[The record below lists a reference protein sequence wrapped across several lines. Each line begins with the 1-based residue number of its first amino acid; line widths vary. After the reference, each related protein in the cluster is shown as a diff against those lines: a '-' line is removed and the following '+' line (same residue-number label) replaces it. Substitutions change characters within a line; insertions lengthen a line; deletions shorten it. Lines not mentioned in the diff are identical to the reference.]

1 MCGVK
6 KKFNYDGKDF
16 YDAIGNLASRDFNDE
31 EIALHVGEEVR
42 NIIEARNSR
51 LMDKIMDEDVDPND
65 LPELEDTSNIPD
77 SLAYETFSRMKNGKY
92 DGWTEQENAL
102 RSMLICQVLER
113 ARSKL
118 CLVYKGV
125 YDKLALGK
133 WKTKSKTTTTSSK
146 VNKEGERYEET
157 VTTET
162 EQDIAPNLQALTMW
176 RFHHDKEFREEMA
189 AMKKMDV
196 SVEADKG
203 IEKINISVAYNKK
216 EDLDLQE
223 NKHQQ

>member
-31 EIALHVGEEVR
+31 EIAMHVGEEVR

-51 LMDKIMDEDVDPND
+51 LMDKIMEEDVDPND

-146 VNKEGERYEET
+146 VNKDGERYEDT

-162 EQDIAPNLQALTMW
+162 EQDLAPNLQALTMW

>member
-51 LMDKIMDEDVDPND
+51 LMDKIMEEDVDPND

-146 VNKEGERYEET
+146 VNKDGERYEET

-162 EQDIAPNLQALTMW
+162 EQDLAPNLQALTMW

>member
-51 LMDKIMDEDVDPND
+51 LMDKIMEEDVDPND